1 MNPRRLSAG
10 FFLLV
15 ALAFGVV
22 TGQAEESWTAPG
34 PAIGAR
40 FPSALNL
47 QDQAGVKRNLAELQ
61 GAKGTVVVF
70 VRSADWCPY
79 CMRQLA
85 DVSGR
90 LRQFEALGLSI
101 VSVSVD
107 SVTEIAEFHRKQ
119 KIGYTMLADPD
130 GAVVQSLGIR
140 DPAYGP
146 DSDVFGVPQPMI
158 LVLDRTQVVRAKFA
172 ERGYRSRPDLDR
184 VLNEL
189 GRLKIG

>member
-22 TGQAEESWTAPG
+22 TG
-34 PAIGAR
+34 
-40 FPSALNL
+40 
-47 QDQAGVKRNLAELQ
+47 QAGVKRNLAELQ